1 MKAIKNELESFS
13 YDMRNSIEQYGP
25 LERYI
30 DDQTRSTFLEEINQ
44 TVKWIYEE
52 GQNASK
58 EVYQQKLDHFKKIGL
73 PIKERHRFYSEIEI
87 YQTQFQ

>member
-1 MKAIKNELESFS
+1 
-13 YDMRNSIEQYGP
+13 MRNSIEQYGP

-52 GQNASK
+52 GQNAPK
-58 EVYQQKLDHFKKIGL
+58 EQY
-73 PIKERHRFYSEIEI
+73 
-87 YQTQFQ
+87 